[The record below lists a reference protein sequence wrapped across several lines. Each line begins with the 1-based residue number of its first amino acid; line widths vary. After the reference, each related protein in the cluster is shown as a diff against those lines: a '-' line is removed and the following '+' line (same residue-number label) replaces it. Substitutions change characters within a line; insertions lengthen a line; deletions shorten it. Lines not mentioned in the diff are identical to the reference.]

1 MGVGNFGAGLD
12 VITGM
17 KHLLVGLTLIVGYL
31 VAMPTQHVGADC
43 VGPTIVHDTGTFA
56 ADDQLDIEGFAFG
69 TNCYDTGPPPEG
81 EGVLGV
87 PVSGIEILLVQGDLV
102 IPVAAGDADGNY
114 EFMVSVTVP
123 SDLEPGEF
131 SILAT
136 GPQFGE
142 AWNQTQGVLS
152 FVGSGVVSPAVV
164 VDFEPSTASVPQP
177 SEPSIGEEEPQE
189 ATLDA
194 PFLLLVG
201 AGVLIALLGAGVVAW
216 RLNRRPV

>member
-1 MGVGNFGAGLD
+1 
-12 VITGM
+12 M
-17 KHLLVGLTLIVGYL
+17 KHFLVGLTLIVGYL
-31 VAMPTQHVGADC
+31 VALPTQHVGAGC
-43 VGPTIVHDTGTFA
+43 AGPTIVHDTGAFA
-56 ADDQLDIEGFAFG
+56 AGDQLDIEGFAFG

-102 IPVAAGDADGNY
+102 IPVAVGDADGNY

-164 VDFEPSTASVPQP
+164 VDFAPSTALVPQP

-189 ATLDA
+189 AALDA

-201 AGVLIALLGAGVVAW
+201 AGVLVALLGAGVVAW